1 MIVVGWTGEDEK
13 FFALSK
19 GDPEY
24 PQMDGFSFLD
34 WGEKW
39 IGIDAIRTPRPPK
52 TKKRVT

>member
-24 PQMDGFSFLD
+24 PKMDGFSFLD